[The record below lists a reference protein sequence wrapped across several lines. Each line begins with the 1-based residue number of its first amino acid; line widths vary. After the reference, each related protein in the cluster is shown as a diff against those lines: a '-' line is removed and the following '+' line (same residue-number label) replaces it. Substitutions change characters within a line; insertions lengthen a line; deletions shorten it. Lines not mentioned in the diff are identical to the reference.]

1 MVFRGINYSWY
12 SKYYDWLEL
21 KHSEGPVDLKLLD
34 KLLKKYEL
42 KSILDF
48 SCGTGVQS
56 EYLARKGYQVTGCD
70 YTAEMLKIAK
80 KRTKIVKFIQG
91 DMRVTKVGQF
101 DAVISMFNSIGE
113 LSKKDFIKSLKNI
126 DQNLKKDGLLI
137 FDIDNLDYVKKHG
150 YPKYERYEK
159 QKFNDL
165 ELTRFAKLKVNSNTG
180 LTTETWD
187 VYVTKKGK
195 EIEHSKMTYNK
206 QIYSLNMLQST
217 LSKSKFRI
225 LEVFSRNSL
234 KFDQFNSNSIGIVCQ
249 KRD

>member
-21 KHSEGPVDLKLLD
+21 KHSEGPVGLKLLGNF
-34 KLLKKYEL
+34 LKKYKL

-159 QKFNDL
+159 QKFGDL

>member
-1 MVFRGINYSWY
+1 MGFKGINYSWY
-12 SKYYDWLEL
+12 SKYYSWLEL
-21 KHSEGPVDLKLLD
+21 KHSEGPVDLKLLE
-34 KLLKKYEL
+34 KILKKYKI

-56 EYLARKGYQVTGCD
+56 EYLAKKGYQITGCD
-70 YTAEMLKIAK
+70 YTPEMLKIAK
-80 KRTKIVKFIQG
+80 KRTKNVKFIQG
-91 DMRVTKVGQF
+91 DMRVTKVGKF
-101 DAVISMFNSIGE
+101 DAIISMFNSIGE

-137 FDIDNLDYVKKHG
+137 FDIDNLDYVKTHG

-159 QKFNDL
+159 QKFGDL
-165 ELTRFAKLKVNSNTG
+165 ELLRFAKLKVNHNTG

-206 QIYSLNMLQST
+206 QIYSLNMLQSI
-217 LSKSKFRI
+217 LSKSGFKI

-234 KFDQFNSNSIGIVCQ
+234 NFDQSNNNSIGIVAQ
-249 KRD
+249 KQD